1 MKYLCLAYY
10 DYKKFEATPKEE
22 LRAIVSQCPAHD
34 TELRASGHLL
44 VQASLGEVAAT
55 TTIRPKGGTPTV
67 TDGPFTETKEQVGG
81 FFMIEARD
89 LNEAIRIASKHPAA
103 HLGEQL
109 SWAVEVRPIEFWEQP
124 ADLPKITGQ
133 ENTRCVI

>member
-10 DYKKFEATPKEE
+10 DYKKFEAMPKPE

-34 TELRASGHLL
+34 AELRASGNLL
-44 VQASLGEVAAT
+44 VQASLGDVAAT
-55 TTIRPKGGTPTV
+55 TTIRPKAGKPTV

-103 HLGEQL
+103 HLGEAVG
-109 SWAVEVRPIEFWEQP
+109 WAVEVRSIEFWEQP
-124 ADLPKITGQ
+124 EDLPKITGQ
-133 ENTRCVI
+133 QNTRCVI